1 MNNDWSRRHVMA
13 GLAGATLAAG
23 AARAQ
28 APQPGRVWPPAG
40 VKSLDPAFD
49 ALVDANAKTEQL
61 MTGFGLSEGPL
72 WVGGK
77 DGYLL
82 VCDVNGN
89 VVRRWSQKDGES
101 EWLKPSGYAGP
112 PTKIMRQYGVG
123 GLILARGGIVAAD
136 VGNRGIAAINPKTK
150 TKIMLATH
158 FEGKRLQSPNDLVQ
172 GRDGSIYFTDPTNGL
187 NGGLNSVYKELPYT
201 AIFRLTPDNRVELF
215 DSSLVNPNGIGLSP
229 DGRTLYVTHDNKY
242 WSAFDVGPDGKAS
255 NKRFFVDEKALGIAG
270 GDGLKIDTQ
279 SNLWTTSSQGV
290 SVFDKTGKPL
300 GIVNAGPGRHSNV
313 ELGADG
319 YLYIA
324 YGDKVARV
332 PVRARPVR
340 LGKA

>member
-112 PTKIMRQYGVG
+112 PTKIVRQYGVG

-172 GRDGSIYFTDPTNGL
+172 AADGSIYFTDPTNGL
-187 NGGLNSVYKELPYT
+187 TGGLNSVYKELDFT
-201 AIFRLTPDNRVELF
+201 AIFRLAPDGKVTVF
-215 DSSLVNPNGIGLSP
+215 DKSLVNPNGIGLSP
-229 DGRTLYVTHDNKY
+229 DGKTLYATHDNKY
-242 WSAFDVGPDGKAS
+242 WSAFDVVNGAGA
-255 NKRFFVDEKALGIAG
+255 NKRAFVDEKALGIAG
-270 GDGLKIDTQ
+270 GDGLKIDTDGNMW
-279 SNLWTTSSQGV
+279 SSSSQGV
-290 SVFDKTGKPL
+290 SVFSPAGKLL
-300 GIVNAGPGRHSNV
+300 GTITAGPGRHSNC

-319 YLYIA
+319 HLYIC
-324 YGDKVARV
+324 YERKVARV
-332 PVRARPVR
+332 AVKARPVR
-340 LGKA
+340 LGRIS